1 MWKEDVTEPERK
13 PFHCRQVF
21 SSQWQGKVVTLRRCI
36 CFALLAALCLTPDF
50 IYSAGNHTKTV
61 VQYKVTSMAFA
72 IGDVTTTQ
80 HMVEEG
86 GIATLYFE
94 TKTAVKASFLWMGY
108 QQETIEKGTI
118 RKGNLVSY
126 SRKGRENGATIDIEG
141 RLENSSFRF
150 DVREQG
156 RARSVII
163 PRSSYDYTT
172 MECPEARID
181 FSEKPQVTLRVL
193 DVEKMAVVKR
203 EYHSV
208 RTAQYTI
215 AGKEYPCR
223 VVDYSD
229 RNKKARRWI
238 AWDGTAVVMYRQDGR
253 GEKDSY
259 SVRATAVSK
268 EM

>member
-1 MWKEDVTEPERK
+1 MVSIATTMPNQKNNI
-13 PFHCRQVF
+13 F
-21 SSQWQGKVVTLRRCI
+21 LRCLGCLI
-36 CFALLAALCLTPDF
+36 LASVLSLMPTF
-50 IYSAGNHTKTV
+50 TYSLSDNVKTV
-61 VQYKVTSMAFA
+61 AHYKVSSMTFA
-72 IGDVTTTQ
+72 IGDITTTQ
-80 HMVEEG
+80 RMSEDG

-126 SRKGRENGATIDIEG
+126 FRKGRENGTTIDIEG

-150 DVREQG
+150 NVREQG
-156 RARSVII
+156 GERSVII

-172 MECPEARID
+172 MECPEARQD
-181 FSEKPQVTLRVL
+181 FTGKTEVTLRVL
-193 DVEKMAVVKR
+193 DVEKMVVVKR
-203 EYHSV
+203 DYRLV
-208 RTAQYTI
+208 RTAQYVV

-259 SVRATAVSK
+259 SVRATAVNK